1 MPMGALM
8 VQGTSSWAGKSLV
21 TTALA
26 RALARG
32 GIDVVPFKAQNM
44 SNNARVVEG
53 GEIGTAQYLQALAAG
68 VDPDVRMNPV
78 LIKPMGNTE
87 SQVVVLGK
95 VDRHTSGLAWRARP
109 AHLRAAIESALSE
122 LLAEHELILIEGA
135 GSPAEI
141 NLRDADLANMHIA
154 RLAGAPVLLV
164 ADIDRGGAFAHLYGT
179 WALLPAQ
186 ERRLIAGFLLNKFR
200 GERSLL
206 APAPERLAQ
215 LTGVPTL
222 GVLPW
227 LDHALPDEDG
237 ASATTTGAT
246 TTGARDASA
255 ATPTER
261 AGSVVVV
268 RYPTASNLDELKALE
283 QVVQLRWASAPA
295 EIEGAD
301 LVILPGSKHVASDL
315 AWLKESGI
323 ASGLRRRVAQGGA
336 VLGICGGMQMLGESI
351 CDRGGVDGSAQGLGL
366 LPIRTSFAA
375 GKRTEVSTVRF
386 CEQLPEPW
394 GALGG
399 KEARGYQI
407 RHGSSRATAPLIDAL
422 PEGLGFL
429 SGPVLGVYLHGLLE
443 QPEILGALFGRVPPR
458 TLEATFD
465 ALADAI
471 EAHLD
476 VGALVEKALGDRRGW
491 PSATRRTSA
500 YARVDSG

>member
-1 MPMGALM
+1 MGALM

-44 SNNARVVEG
+44 SNNARVVDG

-78 LIKPMGNTE
+78 LVKPMGNTE

-95 VDRHTSGLAWRARP
+95 VDRRTSALAWRNRA
-109 AHLRAAIESALSE
+109 AHLRGAIESALSE
-122 LLAEHELILIEGA
+122 LLAEHELVLIEGA

-154 RLAGAPVLLV
+154 LLAGAPVLLV

-179 WALLPAQ
+179 WALLPAH

-237 ASATTTGAT
+237 ASATTASAT
-246 TTGARDASA
+246 TLTQRGSA
-255 ATPTER
+255 
-261 AGSVVVV
+261 VVVV

-283 QVVQLRWASAPA
+283 QVAQLRWASAPA
-295 EIEGAD
+295 EIENGD
-301 LVILPGSKHVASDL
+301 LVILPGSKHVAADL
-315 AWLKESGI
+315 DWLKESGI
-323 ASGLRRRVAQGGA
+323 AGELRRRVDQGGA

-386 CEQLPEPW
+386 CELPEPW
-394 GALGG
+394 AALSG

-407 RHGSSRATAPLIDAL
+407 RHGSSQATAPLVQAL

-429 SGPVLGVYLHGLLE
+429 AGPVLGVYLHGLLE
-443 QPEILGALFGRVPPR
+443 QPEILKALFGREPPR
-458 TLEATFD
+458 TLEATFE

-476 VGALVEKALGDRRGW
+476 VGVLVEKALGDGRRWTSG
-491 PSATRRTSA
+491 ARRLLA
-500 YARVDSG
+500 HARVDSG